1 VKIFKGTF
9 VKKDGTQRDM
19 EFVKLSD
26 IPENVQQSLFTT
38 GKPAAQL
45 PDTMYRVWDLGAD
58 GVRTFNTATQVGD
71 LRESEQEVV
80 IGGFHL

>member
-1 VKIFKGTF
+1 MKIFKGTF

>member
-1 VKIFKGTF
+1 MKVFSGTF
-9 VKKDGTQRDM
+9 VKKDGSTRDM

-26 IPENVQQSLFTT
+26 LPQNVQSSLFTT
-38 GKPAAQL
+38 GKSPAEL
-45 PDTMYRVWDLGAD
+45 PDTMFRVWDLGAD

>member
-1 VKIFKGTF
+1 MKVFSGTF

-26 IPENVQQSLFTT
+26 LPENVQSSLFTT
-38 GKPAAQL
+38 GKQPPPI
-45 PDTMYRVWDLGAD
+45 PDTMFRVWDLDAD
-58 GVRTFNTATQVGD
+58 GVRTFNTQTQVGD
-71 LRESEQEVV
+71 LREVEREVV

>member
-1 VKIFKGTF
+1 MKVFKGTF
-9 VKKDGTQRDM
+9 IKKDGSQRDM

-45 PDTMYRVWDLGAD
+45 PDTMFRVWDLSAD
-58 GVRTFNTATQVGD
+58 GVRTFNTASQIGD
-71 LRESEQEVV
+71 LHESEQEVI